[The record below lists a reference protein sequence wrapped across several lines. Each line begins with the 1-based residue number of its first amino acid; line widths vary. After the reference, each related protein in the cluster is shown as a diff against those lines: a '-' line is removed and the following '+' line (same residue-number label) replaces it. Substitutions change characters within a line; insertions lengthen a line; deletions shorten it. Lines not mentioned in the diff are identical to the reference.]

1 MDNVEELIKEKIVN
15 SWLEDAVDVKEPNRV
30 PIGMMTTHFPANYA
44 NVAYNDVWHDF

>member
-1 MDNVEELIKEKIVN
+1 MDNVEELIKEKIER
-15 SWLEDAVDVKEPNRV
+15 LEDAVEVKEPNRV

>member
-1 MDNVEELIKEKIVN
+1 MDNVGELIKEKVER
-15 SWLEDAVDVKEPNRV
+15 LEDAVEVKEPNRV